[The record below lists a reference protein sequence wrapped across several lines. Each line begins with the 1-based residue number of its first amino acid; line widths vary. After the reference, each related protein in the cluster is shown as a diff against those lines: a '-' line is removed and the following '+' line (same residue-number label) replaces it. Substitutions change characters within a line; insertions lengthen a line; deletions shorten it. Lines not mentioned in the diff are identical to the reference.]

1 MFRLSVLQYQWL
13 VLALFSGVA
22 GILAMTLAYLAIWRP
37 RKGPDREVAESGYE
51 GYSGLRWYFSFMPW
65 VLTLTYVAAIIFGI
79 LYAIDKIIRP
89 PNW

>member
-13 VLALFSGVA
+13 FLALFGGAATIV
-22 GILAMTLAYLAIWRP
+22 GMVLAYLAIWRP
-37 RKGPDREVAESGYE
+37 RKSPDREVAESGYE
-51 GYSGLRWYFSFMPW
+51 GCSGLRWYISFMPW
-65 VLTLTYVAAIIFGI
+65 VLTLTYVAAIVFGI